1 MATSAALRQINQAR
15 ILSTLR
21 KGSWSRV
28 ALAEHLGVN
37 RSTAT
42 VIVNALLEQGLVR
55 EIDPVPHP
63 QGATGRPRVGIALKG
78 TGAYFGG
85 LELGNQTLTAVV
97 ADLTGREIDRAS
109 APTVR
114 TGGPDQAET
123 TLGDL
128 LADVLGRHPG
138 VTLQG
143 LGLTLPGLVTNSGRL
158 DWAPWL
164 NWRDATLGESLRAR
178 FGIAVRIEN
187 DANAAALAEE
197 QLRPR
202 SEGDNL
208 LYLLLDAGVGGSL
221 LVDRELYRGSAGRV
235 GEVGHIRLP
244 SPAGGASTAVEETL
258 GREAV
263 LAAFAG
269 TQDSPPGSSTP
280 WANLVAAVTDGRPG
294 VEDLR
299 DRWQD
304 TLGWLT
310 SVLAWTLDPD
320 VIVFGGPVSALLHGD
335 TLALQRSLRDN
346 GPQGLDAKWRLSS
359 LPAEDTALGAVALA
373 MRDFFAIP
381 ALNSRARLAQTAS

>member
-28 ALAEHLGVN
+28 ALAEHLGLN

-55 EIDPVPHP
+55 EIDPVPHR
-63 QGATGRPRVGIALKG
+63 QGATGRPRVGIALNG
-78 TGAYFGG
+78 SGAYFGG

-178 FGIAVRIEN
+178 FGIEVRIEN

-269 TQDSPPGSSTP
+269 TQDSPQDHQRPGQISWPPSPTAGQASKISGIAGRTP
-280 WANLVAAVTDGRPG
+280 WGGSPPYSPG
-294 VEDLR
+294 PSIPTSSSSAGPCPR
-299 DRWQD
+299 SSMA
-304 TLGWLT
+304 TLSPCNALCETTAHRASTRSG
-310 SVLAWTLDPD
+310 DC
-320 VIVFGGPVSALLHGD
+320 PVCPPRTPHWA
-335 TLALQRSLRDN
+335 
-346 GPQGLDAKWRLSS
+346 P
-359 LPAEDTALGAVALA
+359 
-373 MRDFFAIP
+373 
-381 ALNSRARLAQTAS
+381 

>member
-15 ILSTLR
+15 ILTTLR

-28 ALAEHLGVN
+28 ALAEHLGLN

-42 VIVNALLEQGLVR
+42 VIVNALLEQNLVR

-63 QGATGRPRVGIALKG
+63 QGATGRPRVGVALNG
-78 TGAYFGG
+78 AGAYFGG

-114 TGGPDQAET
+114 GAGPERAET

-128 LADVLGRHPG
+128 LAEVLARHPG
-138 VTLQG
+138 VELQG

-164 NWRDATLGESLRAR
+164 DWRDAVFGEILQAR
-178 FGIAVRIEN
+178 FGIQAQIEN

-208 LYLLLDAGVGGSL
+208 LYLLLDAGVGGSV

-244 SPAGGASTAVEETL
+244 DTTGGTQIAVEQLL

-263 LAAFAG
+263 LEAYGSASGPASD
-269 TQDSPPGSSTP
+269 QPPP
-280 WANLVAAVTDGRPG
+280 WPEVVTAITDGRPHAAG
-294 VEDLR
+294 LR
-299 DRWQD
+299 DRWQG

-310 SVLAWTLDPD
+310 AVLAWTLDPD
-320 VIVFGGPVSALLHGD
+320 VVVFGGPVSALLRGD
-335 TLALQRSLRDN
+335 TLALQQSLRDN
-346 GPQGLDAKWRLSS
+346 GPRGLDAKWRLST

-381 ALNSRARLAQTAS
+381 ALNS